1 MWQPTET
8 PLHLTKEARRISFW
22 YSSLGHTIEEVA
34 GHCMSAGSI
43 QGSATRLQQVSRAR
57 EIDGAYRN
65 QFMNVPWSKLPSLVI
80 RKSARRAIVTA
91 VAQFASDD
99 TCSFGGF
106 PKGNPASLARSL
118 NELTDATCRERFRK
132 QTWHLVALQ
141 CSGNHGLPY

>member
-8 PLHLTKEARRISFW
+8 PLHLSKEARWLTFW
-22 YSSLGHTIEEVA
+22 YSSLRHTIQEVA

-43 QGSATRLQQVSRAR
+43 QRSAASVQQVGRAR

-65 QFMNVPWSKLPSLVI
+65 QFMKVPWSRLPSLVI

-99 TCSFGGF
+99 T
-106 PKGNPASLARSL
+106 
-118 NELTDATCRERFRK
+118 
-132 QTWHLVALQ
+132 
-141 CSGNHGLPY
+141 